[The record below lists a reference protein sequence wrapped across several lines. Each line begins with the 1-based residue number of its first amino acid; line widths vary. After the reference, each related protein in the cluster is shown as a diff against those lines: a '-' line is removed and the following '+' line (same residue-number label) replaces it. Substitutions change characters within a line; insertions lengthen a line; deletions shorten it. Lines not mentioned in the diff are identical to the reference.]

1 MNMTEIKTITRSI
14 KFKTS
19 LTAEQIMPTVN
30 EWLRVCNAVST
41 IAFENNCVSN
51 NVRLHR
57 LSYAQMRSEFSLSS
71 QMTCNA
77 IRFVASKYSTAKS
90 NKHKLQRPIR
100 FSKPSMVLQLKY
112 DFQYLKD
119 GLSVQSLDGRIKGV
133 QSTNYAYAE
142 QFKDWKKGGCVI
154 QIVNDEVYLIQY
166 ISKEVEI
173 AQPTGNIV
181 GIDRGINYIAVA
193 TDGTKQM
200 FCKSGKTKQRKRRY
214 QKTRSSLQKKKAEH
228 LADGKS
234 IKSVQKVLNR
244 LSGRERRF
252 MKDVNHCVSKQIVA
266 FAVNNKAATITLEDL
281 EGIRK
286 SAKSK
291 GKTMRKM
298 INQWSF
304 FELQQFI
311 EYKAKQAGI
320 NVESVAPEYT
330 SQSCSKCGYTH
341 EDNRKR
347 HSFKCLSCGYQL
359 HSDLNA
365 SRNIRLRSVVI
376 RQDLYND
383 GLQVNQPLSGH
394 ETTSPAFSSGIY

>member
-1 MNMTEIKTITRSI
+1 MTEVKITTKSI

-19 LTAEQIMPTVN
+19 LTVGKIMPTIS
-30 EWLRVCNAVST
+30 EWLRVCNAVSK

-57 LSYAQMRSEFSLSS
+57 LSYAQLRSQFSLSS
-71 QMTCNA
+71 QITCNA
-77 IRFVASKYSTAKS
+77 IRFVASKYSASKS
-90 NKHKLQRPIR
+90 NKRKLNKPIQ
-100 FSKPSMVLQLKY
+100 FNKTSMILQLKY
-112 DFQYLKD
+112 DFDYLKG
-119 GLSVQSLDGRIKGV
+119 GLSIWTSGGRIKGV
-133 QSTNYAYAE
+133 QLENYAYAE
-142 QFKDWKKGGCVI
+142 QFKGWKKGGCTI
-154 QIVNDEVYLIQY
+154 QIIDNEVYLIQS

-173 AQPTGNIV
+173 VQPTGNIIGV
-181 GIDRGINYIAVA
+181 DRGINYIAVA
-193 TDGTKQM
+193 TDGTNQM

-214 QKTRSSLQKKKAEH
+214 QKTRASLQKKKAER
-228 LADGKS
+228 LANGKS

-266 FAVNNKAATITLEDL
+266 FAVNNKAATIALEDL

-291 GKTMRKM
+291 GKAMRKM

-311 EYKAKQAGI
+311 EYKAKQVGI

-365 SRNIRLRSVVI
+365 SRNIRLRSVVT

-394 ETTSPAFSSGIY
+394 ETASSAL